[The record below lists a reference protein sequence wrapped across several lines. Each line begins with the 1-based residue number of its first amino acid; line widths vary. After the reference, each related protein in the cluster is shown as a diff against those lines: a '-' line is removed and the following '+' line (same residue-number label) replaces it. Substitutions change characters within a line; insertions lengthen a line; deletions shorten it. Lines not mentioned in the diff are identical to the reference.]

1 MKTCLLAILLIFSAG
16 VLSQDLLISQGTLH
30 VGDGSTVIEN
40 TDILITDGRIAKIAP
55 RIPTNKMI
63 RVINAQGRH
72 VTPAF
77 FAGLTAS
84 GLTDVE
90 AVSESVDSGYRDLF
104 TGLMHPE
111 IDVRKAYNPLT
122 SVIPVT
128 RVEGFGYTL
137 LTASQSDMGIAGQG
151 GMVRFDG
158 GFTSFDGKD
167 VIYVDLSGHAAHHF
181 GGSRAAQWQLIEQ
194 AFAESNIKDAEYLE
208 LLSVAGAKALSNAK
222 REGIFVFRVN
232 RAADIHRLINFAQEQ
247 KISAVVHGGREAWIV
262 AKQLAEAEMP
272 VVLNALDNLPA
283 DFDSLGARLDNAA
296 LLHQAGV
303 TVMFSSGET
312 HNARK
317 VRQVAGNAV
326 ANGFPHSAGI
336 QSMTSIP
343 ADIFGGESRLAA
355 KGAIADLVVWSGD
368 PLDVSSI
375 AEAVVIGGIPDTMT
389 SRQTKLRDRYLP
401 ESTELP
407 RSYIKP

>member
-1 MKTCLLAILLIFSAG
+1 MKRCLLAILLISSTGA
-16 VLSQDLLISQGTLH
+16 LSQDLLISQATLH

-40 TDILITDGRIAKIAP
+40 TDILIADGRIAKIAP

-63 RVINAQGRH
+63 QVINADGRH
-72 VTPAF
+72 VTPAL

-90 AVSESVDSGYRDLF
+90 AVSESVDSGYSDLF

-326 ANGFPHSAGI
+326 ANGLPHSAGI
-336 QSMTSIP
+336 QSMTSTP
-343 ADIFGGESRLAA
+343 SDIFGGESRLAT

-368 PLDVSSI
+368 PLDVNSI

-401 ESTELP
+401 ESTALP

>member
-1 MKTCLLAILLIFSAG
+1 MKIRLLAVVLFLSTSA
-16 VLSQDLLISQGTLH
+16 LAQDLLISQGTLH

-63 RVINAQGRH
+63 QVIHAEGRH
-72 VTPAF
+72 LTPAL

-90 AVSESVDSGYRDLF
+90 AVSESVDSGYSDLF

-128 RVEGFGYTL
+128 RIEGFGYTL
-137 LTASQSDMGIAGQG
+137 LAASQSDMGIAGQG
-151 GMVRFDG
+151 GLVRFDG
-158 GFTSFDGKD
+158 GFSSFEGRD

-194 AFAESNIKDAEYLE
+194 AFTESKIKDADYLE
-208 LLSVAGAKALSNAK
+208 LLSVAGAKALGNVK
-222 REGIFVFRVN
+222 KEGIFVFRVN
-232 RAADIHRLINFAQEQ
+232 RATDIHRLINFAQEQ

-262 AKQLAEAEMP
+262 AKQLAEAEIP

-283 DFDSLGARLDNAA
+283 DFDSLGARLDNAE

-303 TVMFSSGET
+303 KVMFSSGET

-326 ANGFPHSAGI
+326 ANGLPHSIGI
-336 QSMTSIP
+336 QAMTSLP
-343 ADIFGGESRLAA
+343 ALIFGGEARQAIE
-355 KGAIADLVVWSGD
+355 GAIADLVVWSGD
-368 PLDVSSI
+368 PLDVNSI

-401 ESTELP
+401 ESTALP
-407 RSYIKP
+407 RSYTKP

>member
-1 MKTCLLAILLIFSAG
+1 MKRCLLAILLISSTGA
-16 VLSQDLLISQGTLH
+16 LSQDLLISQGTLH

-40 TDILITDGRIAKIAP
+40 TDILIADGRIAKIAP

-63 RVINAQGRH
+63 QVINADGRH
-72 VTPAF
+72 VTPAL

-90 AVSESVDSGYRDLF
+90 AVSESVDSGYSDLF

-326 ANGFPHSAGI
+326 ANGLPHSAGI
-336 QSMTSIP
+336 QSMTSTP
-343 ADIFGGESRLAA
+343 SDIFGGESRLAT

-368 PLDVSSI
+368 PLDVNSI

-401 ESTELP
+401 ESTALP